1 MNRSDYIIDFERVNQ
16 LTASIYDDPND
27 KSSPFSDGKFA
38 FSVSRK
44 IIREYLENFNSM
56 SERNTNEDKMNHIIN
71 TLEYNGILIH
81 KSTIRDQKIEE
92 LLK

>member
-1 MNRSDYIIDFERVNQ
+1 MNRSDYIIDFDRVNQ
-16 LTASIYDDPND
+16 LTTSIYDDPND
-27 KSSPFSDGKFA
+27 KSNPFSDGKFA

>member
-1 MNRSDYIIDFERVNQ
+1 
-16 LTASIYDDPND
+16 
-27 KSSPFSDGKFA
+27 
-38 FSVSRK
+38 
-44 IIREYLENFNSM
+44 M
-56 SERNTNEDKMNHIIN
+56 SERNTKEDKMNHIIN

>member
-1 MNRSDYIIDFERVNQ
+1 MNRSDYIIDFDRVNQ
-16 LTASIYDDPND
+16 LTSSIYDDPND
-27 KSSPFSDGKFA
+27 KSSPMSDGKFA

-44 IIREYLENFNSM
+44 LIREYLDIFNSM

-71 TLEYNGILIH
+71 TLEYNKILIH

-92 LLK
+92 VLK

>member
-27 KSSPFSDGKFA
+27 KSSPMSDGKFA

-44 IIREYLENFNSM
+44 LIREYLDIFYSM
-56 SERNTNEDKMNHIIN
+56 SERNTTEDKMNHIIN
-71 TLEYNGILIH
+71 TLEYNRILIH
-81 KSTIRDQKIEE
+81 KSTIRDQKIDEV
-92 LLK
+92 LK

>member
-1 MNRSDYIIDFERVNQ
+1 MNRSDYIIDFERVNK
-16 LTASIYDDPND
+16 LTTSIYDDPND
-27 KSSPFSDGKFA
+27 KSNPFSDGKFA

>member
-1 MNRSDYIIDFERVNQ
+1 MNRSDYIIDFDRVNK
-16 LTASIYDDPND
+16 LTTSIYDDPND
-27 KSSPFSDGKFA
+27 KSNPFSDGKFA

-56 SERNTNEDKMNHIIN
+56 SERNTKEDKMNHIIN

>member
-1 MNRSDYIIDFERVNQ
+1 MNRSDYIIDFERVNK
-16 LTASIYDDPND
+16 LTTSIYDDPND

-38 FSVSRK
+38 FSVSKK
-44 IIREYLENFNSM
+44 IIREYLDNFNSM

-71 TLEYNGILIH
+71 TLEYNGVLIH

>member
-16 LTASIYDDPND
+16 LTSSIYDDPND
-27 KSSPFSDGKFA
+27 KSSPMSDGKFA

-44 IIREYLENFNSM
+44 LIREYLDIFNSM
-56 SERNTNEDKMNHIIN
+56 SERNTTEDKMNHIIN
-71 TLEYNGILIH
+71 TLEYNKILIH

-92 LLK
+92 VLK